1 MHAPE
6 FEHEKSRDAV
16 ARNARKLG
24 LGFSHLVDPEFEYW
38 KALENRYW
46 PTVYLVDRCGR
57 IRGSRIGEIHS
68 GQPSG
73 RQMETLLEKLLAEGA
88 TCGS

>member
-1 MHAPE
+1 M
-6 FEHEKSRDAV
+6 
-16 ARNARKLG
+16 
-24 LGFSHLVDPEFEYW
+24 DPDFEYW
-38 KALENRYW
+38 KALGNSYW

-73 RQMETLLEKLLAEGA
+73 REMEALLEELLAEGV